1 MRCRVDPIEKFAV
14 ARRWTDNQV
23 KVGEK
28 SRMAALGGDG
38 IVLEGHI
45 ECQLVGT
52 FVCLIRVVRD
62 DSVVGVRHDS
72 LDPRVGDLSQGC
84 VSSFDDSV
92 DSGTAGVKAIGGL
105 GGIDHLR
112 EVLLG

>member
-1 MRCRVDPIEKFAV
+1 
-14 ARRWTDNQV
+14 
-23 KVGEK
+23 
-28 SRMAALGGDG
+28 MAALGGDG

-62 DSVVGVRHDS
+62 YSVVGVRHDS
-72 LDPRVGDLSQGC
+72 FDPRVGDLGQGC
-84 VSSFDDSV
+84 VSSFDDSI
-92 DSGTAGVKAIGGL
+92 DSGAARVEAIGGL
-105 GGIDHLR
+105 GRINYLR

>member
-1 MRCRVDPIEKFAV
+1 
-14 ARRWTDNQV
+14 
-23 KVGEK
+23 
-28 SRMAALGGDG
+28 MAARGGDG

-72 LDPRVGDLSQGC
+72 FDPRVGDLGQGC
-84 VSSFDDSV
+84 VSSLDDSIFT
-92 DSGTAGVKAIGGL
+92 GTARVKAIGGL
-105 GGIDHLR
+105 GRVNYLR